1 MSTSAAAV
9 NWRIKF
15 THWFSR
21 SGQYWILAIFTL
33 VTMLSYRGRW
43 MAQMSPIDEATY
55 LDIIFKFPD
64 DLVAQ
69 RGEFFSPEIREKFA
83 CDGNH
88 LFGKAGPP
96 CGADYSNPKDF
107 PQGGKTSADAYS
119 PLFFWIAGTF
129 ARVAQLVGIDLT
141 YGARLAMILFGI
153 ATVLLTYKAMRMM
166 RVPVGVAYTVLAIAT
181 MSPLFWWTYG
191 FLSTDAPVPVFGA
204 LTLILMIG
212 FLQGKNSLWPLVP
225 VAILGMLFKITTIL
239 AIGWAVLAA
248 MLYAVAVKLPQGAI
262 PGMETS
268 RQVAAKQW
276 LRPLSGAIAGGVATF
291 VAWEIIRRI
300 IAVGD
305 AGEQGLHLV
314 RSSKGEAIFQVQNVL
329 RSLIDADYG
338 ENPATPFAFL
348 IVRLISFL
356 VVAGVI
362 GMMLYKPKSRI
373 EFSLT
378 WATGIASVLFLPI
391 LFVIL
396 RFGVVGFSLPPRYAI
411 AILPAML
418 LSVALSIRS
427 VGARWLIGAIT
438 AASWVYF
445 VASGMTYIPQ

>member
-1 MSTSAAAV
+1 M
-9 NWRIKF
+9 NWRTKF
-15 THWFSR
+15 IQWFSR
-21 SGQYWILAIFTL
+21 TGQYWILAVFTL

-119 PLFFWIAGTF
+119 PVFFWIAGTF

-141 YGARLAMILFGI
+141 YGARLAMIIFGI
-153 ATVLLTYKAMRMM
+153 ATVLLTYKAMRMI
-166 RVPVGVAYTVLAIAT
+166 RVPIGVAYTVLTIAT

-191 FLSTDAPVPVFGA
+191 FLSTDAPVPMFGA
-204 LTLILMIG
+204 LTIIIMIG
-212 FLQGKNSLWPLVP
+212 FLQGKHSLWRLAP

-239 AIGWAVLAA
+239 AIGWAGLVA

-268 RQVAAKQW
+268 RQVTTKQW
-276 LRPLSGAIAGGVATF
+276 LRPLIGATAGGVATF
-291 VAWEIIRRI
+291 VAWEIIRRL
-300 IAVGD
+300 IAVGN
-305 AGEQGLHLV
+305 AGEQGLHLG
-314 RSSKGEAIFQVQNVL
+314 RTSISEAIFQVQNVL
-329 RSLIDADYG
+329 RSLIDADHG
-338 ENPATPFAFL
+338 ESSATPLAFL
-348 IVRLISFL
+348 ISRLISFL
-356 VVAGVI
+356 VIAGVI
-362 GMMLYKPKSRI
+362 GMMLYQPKSRM

-411 AILPAML
+411 AVLPAML
-418 LSVALSIRS
+418 LSVALSIRW
-427 VGARWLIGAIT
+427 VGARWLIGVIT
-438 AASWVYF
+438 ALAWVYF
-445 VASGMTYIPQ
+445 VTSGMTYIPQ